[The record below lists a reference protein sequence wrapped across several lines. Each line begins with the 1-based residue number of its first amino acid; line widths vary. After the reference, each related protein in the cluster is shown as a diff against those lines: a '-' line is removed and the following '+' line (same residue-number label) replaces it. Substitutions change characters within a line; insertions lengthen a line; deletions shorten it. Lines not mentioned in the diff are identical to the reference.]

1 MLGATVGVVG
11 IIVLE
16 LWHGPTVLA
25 LSGGHGVDT
34 GDLLAVPLV
43 VLAIAAARRR
53 FALLH
58 VPRGWAGPVSALL
71 LGALLMLV
79 GVVAK
84 SGGPLVPAGGA
95 TLDGNVS
102 QTFGTRSVPVNRWS
116 YLAVT
121 YDGATL
127 RLFVDGDQVSNRPSV
142 SGAIEAPDS
151 PLWIGGNRPYGEH
164 FDGVIDEVRVYDRAL
179 TQGEIAH
186 DMVTPVSPTSG
197 LVAAYAFD
205 TGSGNVAVDSS
216 GHRATGEI
224 RGATWAPGRYG
235 EALRFDAGASVVK
248 VPASPTLNLM
258 KAMTLSG
265 WIQPDSAQTGWRT
278 IIQRQ
283 TDAYFLTASSS
294 PESSGGRVDDLRAVV
309 LVAVA
314 GWFGV
319 MIATGRAPVAAARRR
334 TWWLALGLFAVGS
347 LLDAVFAPTGT
358 LIGPALVAVWLTAT
372 ASSRAELVVF
382 MCGAAVCVGLTF
394 GSLTGITGLDTAIS
408 AEDDGA
414 VARSVALGALLML
427 VGLAALFRPRRDPTT
442 ALATASSG

>member
-1 MLGATVGVVG
+1 MLVLGATAGVGG
-11 IIVLE
+11 IVALE

-53 FALLH
+53 FALLRA
-58 VPRGWAGPVSALL
+58 PGGWAGPVSALL
-71 LGALLMLV
+71 LGALLVLV

-95 TLDGNVS
+95 TLDGTVRK
-102 QTFGTRSVPVNRWS
+102 TFGTRSVPVNRWS
-116 YLAVT
+116 YVAVT
-121 YDGATL
+121 YDGTTL
-127 RLFVDGDQVSNRPSV
+127 RLYVDGEQVSSGPSL
-142 SGAIEAPDS
+142 SGTIQAPDN

-179 TQGEIAH
+179 AQGEIAH
-186 DMVTPVSPTSG
+186 DMAMPVAPTSG

-224 RGATWAPGRYG
+224 RGATWTPGRYG
-235 EALRFDAGASVVK
+235 DALRFDGNAAVVR
-248 VPASPTLNLM
+248 VRASPALNLTS
-258 KAMTLSG
+258 AMTLSG
-265 WIQPDSAQTGWRT
+265 WVRPGSAQRGWRT
-278 IIQRQ
+278 IVQRQ

-294 PESSGGRVDDLRAVV
+294 PETSGGRVDDLRAAV

-319 MIATGRAPVAAARRR
+319 IIATARAPVAPSRRR
-334 TWWLALGLFAVGS
+334 TWWLPLALFAMGS
-347 LLDAVFAPTGT
+347 LVDAVFAPTGT
-358 LIGPALVAVWLTAT
+358 LIGPALVAVWLAAT
-372 ASSRAELVVF
+372 ASSRAELAVF
-382 MCGAAVCVGLTF
+382 TCTAVVCVGLTF
-394 GSLTGITGLDTAIS
+394 GSLTAIAGLDTAIS
-408 AEDDGA
+408 AEDGGA
-414 VARSVALGALLML
+414 VARSAAVGALLML
-427 VGLAALFRPRRDPTT
+427 ARLAALVRRRCPRR
-442 ALATASSG
+442 